1 METAN
6 IASLENAHISARQFC
21 CEAGLTVGVC
31 NTLGKKKHIEILN
44 VAMGYLLKIWA
55 MTASFPGRAGSSDD
69 TI

>member
-21 CEAGLTVGVC
+21 CEAGLTVGVF
-31 NTLGKKKHIEILN
+31 GEKKHIEILN